1 MTPMWFQWEPGR
13 TAAQLPRPGV
23 LHPQSAAFLILY
35 LTQGLEEEPAE
46 DPLFSGQADH

>member
-1 MTPMWFQWEPGR
+1 MDGSP
-13 TAAQLPRPGV
+13 AALSWG

-35 LTQGLEEEPAE
+35 LTQGLEEDPAE